1 MKRLYRV
8 LWAALAVCLLL
19 SVGVTGVSA
28 AVDTPYDGYQYDE
41 EDHAVAAPVGY
52 LPRKTVAGRQLEV
65 GSWWTAATA
74 GSSCW
79 MRS

>member
-41 EDHAVAAPVGY
+41 EVTQSHRLSGDYSLSPY
-52 LPRKTVAGRQLEV
+52 FSIRR
-65 GSWWTAATA
+65 
-74 GSSCW
+74 
-79 MRS
+79 